1 MKSRT
6 ITACIAGLSVLSAG
20 APLVMA
26 APAQRASPHS
36 ATDTTTV
43 TLSGKQLLK
52 VNCTVAND
60 PNSGHPTSWLPAMS
74 MESILRQLGMD
85 AHFVPG
91 VNQLVL
97 NMPLGYTVPSNLQA
111 PYHAPKPGQFVIFV
125 NSKSI
130 AYPPILDNYSI
141 SDVPVYYVIK
151 ALRALGV
158 NSRWTGSAW
167 EISNKVGVQPS
178 ASMPGNVN
186 QTFSLTLSNEP
197 SGVAAGLPTPPVPP
211 NPAVTIQ
218 LPMNALLTQ
227 TSQPLSGSSET
238 TPMEDYV
245 QTGRATYTVNKP
257 IAQVEDWFKAA
268 YTAQGFTV
276 SGSGSSGNFKTGA
289 YVESQTFTPTI
300 QQSGQEEQVTM
311 SYEALGANQTKVE
324 YWVDDIVV
332 PERPSS
338 SQIATGATSM
348 DVKMTTP
355 QTQNGNGGGVGTSGT
370 GSPTTATYTVHNVQ
384 AINAVIVAIN
394 GLTTIDPPGISSG
407 GPMLSN
413 ISTAKLSFNYP
424 DGHTVTVTA
433 VKRGFAYT
441 DVIVDG
447 IPLKDSKGTVWSAMQ
462 QAIQHAS
469 QK

>member
-6 ITACIAGLSVLSAG
+6 LAAGIAGLSVFSAG
-20 APLVMA
+20 APFVMA
-26 APAQRASPHS
+26 APVQHASSHL
-36 ATDTTTV
+36 ATHTTTV
-43 TLSGKQLLK
+43 TLSGKQLMK

-60 PNSGHPTSWLPAMS
+60 PNSGRPTSWLPAMS
-74 MESILRQLGMD
+74 MESILRQLGID

-97 NMPLGYTVPSNLQA
+97 NMPLGYTVPSNLQV
-111 PYHAPKPGQFVIFV
+111 PYHAPKSGQFVIFV

-130 AYPPILDNYSI
+130 AYPPTLAS
-141 SDVPVYYVIK
+141 SSMPDVPVYYVME

-158 NSRWTGSAW
+158 SSRWTGSTWAFA
-167 EISNKVGVQPS
+167 NKVSVQPA

-197 SGVAAGLPTPPVPP
+197 SGSAAGLPTPPVPP
-211 NPAVTIQ
+211 NPAVTVQ
-218 LPMNALLTQ
+218 LPMNALLTR
-227 TSQPLSGSSET
+227 TSQSLSGASET

-257 IAQVEDWFKAA
+257 IAQVEAWFKAA

-289 YVESQTFTPTI
+289 YVESQSFIPTK
-300 QQSGQEEQVTM
+300 QQSGQKEQVTM
-311 SYEALGANQTKVE
+311 SYETLGANQTKVE
-324 YWVDDIVV
+324 YWVYDIVV

-338 SQIATGATSM
+338 SQMATGATSM
-348 DVKMTTP
+348 DVKITTT
-355 QTQNGNGGGVGTSGT
+355 QTQNGNGGAVGTSDT
-370 GSPTTATYTVHNVQ
+370 GSPTTATYTVNNAQ
-384 AINAVIVAIN
+384 AINAVIAAIN
-394 GLTTIDPPGISSG
+394 GLTTIDPPGVSSG
-407 GPMLSN
+407 GPMVSN
-413 ISTAKLSFNYP
+413 TSTAKLSFNYP
-424 DGHTVTVTA
+424 DGRTITVTA
-433 VKRGFAYT
+433 VKRGLAYG

-462 QAIQHAS
+462 QAIQQSA